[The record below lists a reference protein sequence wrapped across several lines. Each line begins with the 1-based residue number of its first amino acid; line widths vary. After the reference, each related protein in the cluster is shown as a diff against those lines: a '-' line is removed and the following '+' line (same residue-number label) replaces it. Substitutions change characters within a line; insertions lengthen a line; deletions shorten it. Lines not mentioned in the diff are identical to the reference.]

1 VYRIHR
7 SFIGI
12 ILGLVL
18 VVASALV
25 GVLSSQ
31 AQPSQNC
38 RNFPVT
44 GYQVCGKFL
53 TYWDT
58 HGGLAQQGYPISEVF
73 VEVSD
78 LDGLPYTVQ
87 YFERAVFEMHPQNP
101 PPYDVLLSQ
110 LGTIRGK
117 EKYPD
122 GFPATSQIP
131 FYEERS
137 DPANFMQSFYNA
149 INRKEY
155 ARAYSYFDTGAD
167 KLPFA
172 EFVQGY
178 SDTASVSVFTG
189 KINIGAAAGNRY
201 ASVPTA
207 LVATHTDGS
216 VHTFYGCYI
225 LHSTNPG
232 VDPNPDAALWK
243 IQKATIAEDRANTPM
258 ATLLAKPC
266 GP

>member
-1 VYRIHR
+1 M
-7 SFIGI
+7 
-12 ILGLVL
+12 
-18 VVASALV
+18 
-25 GVLSSQ
+25 
-31 AQPSQNC
+31 
-38 RNFPVT
+38 
-44 GYQVCGKFL
+44 
-53 TYWDT
+53 
-58 HGGLAQQGYPISEVF
+58 AQQGYPISEVF

-117 EKYPD
+117 EKYPH
-122 GFPATSQIP
+122 GFPAVSQFP
-131 FYEERS
+131 FYEEFYEERT
-137 DPANFMQSFYNA
+137 DPANFIQSFYNA

-155 ARAYSYFDTGAD
+155 LRAYSYFDVGAD
-167 KLPFA
+167 KPPYA
-172 EFVQGY
+172 QFVQGY
-178 SDTASVSVFTG
+178 SDTARVRVYTG
-189 KINIGAAAGNRY
+189 KINVEAAAGNRY
-201 ASVPTA
+201 ASVPTV
-207 LVATHTDGS
+207 LVATHMDES

-232 VDPNPDAALWK
+232 IDPNPDAALWK
-243 IQKATIAEDRANTPM
+243 IQKATLAEDMANTPV